1 MRFTV
6 TTIRMTLMKTLELT
20 EQNKTYIYKT
30 HEEIL
35 AGLKAWE
42 AIDNYLPLAT
52 PNELK
57 RAIGLAILGGLN
69 MTKEMVRMADEAVVI
84 GRG

>member
-1 MRFTV
+1 
-6 TTIRMTLMKTLELT
+6 MKPTLEVT
-20 EQNKTYIYKT
+20 EQNKAYIHKT

-35 AGLKAWE
+35 AGLEAWD

-52 PNELK
+52 PNELT

-69 MTKEMVRMADEAVVI
+69 ITKEMVRMVDDAVVAS
-84 GRG
+84 

>member
-1 MRFTV
+1 
-6 TTIRMTLMKTLELT
+6 MTLMKTTTNFT
-20 EQNKTYIYKT
+20 EQNKAFAHKT

-57 RAIGLAILGGLN
+57 RAIGLALVGGLN
-69 MTKEMVRMADEAVVI
+69 MTKEIVRMVDDAEMPS
-84 GRG
+84 

>member
-1 MRFTV
+1 
-6 TTIRMTLMKTLELT
+6 MKPTMELT
-20 EQNKTYIYKT
+20 EQNKATIHKT

-35 AGLKAWE
+35 AGLKAWDD
-42 AIDNYLPLAT
+42 IDNYLPLAT
-52 PNELK
+52 PSALK

-84 GRG
+84 GRD

>member
-1 MRFTV
+1 
-6 TTIRMTLMKTLELT
+6 MTLMKTTTNFT
-20 EQNKTYIYKT
+20 EQNKAYAHKT

-52 PNELK
+52 PRELK
-57 RAIGLAILGGLN
+57 RAIGLALLGGLT
-69 MTKEMVRMADEAVVI
+69 MTKEIVRMVGDAEMPS
-84 GRG
+84 

>member
-1 MRFTV
+1 
-6 TTIRMTLMKTLELT
+6 MKPTLEVT
-20 EQNKTYIYKT
+20 EQNKAYIHKT

-35 AGLKAWE
+35 AGLEAWD

-69 MTKEMVRMADEAVVI
+69 ITKEMVRMVDDAVVAS
-84 GRG
+84 